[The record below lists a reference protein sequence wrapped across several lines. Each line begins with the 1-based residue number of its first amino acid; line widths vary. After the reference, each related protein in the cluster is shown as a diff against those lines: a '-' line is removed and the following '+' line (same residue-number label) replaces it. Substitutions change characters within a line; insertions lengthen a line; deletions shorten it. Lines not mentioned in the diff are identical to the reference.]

1 MGHEGTRAE
10 AGPALPISPRQG
22 TVDSTYCLKFENSEL
37 ISGMLGG
44 SEGRCV

>member
-10 AGPALPISPRQG
+10 TGSALPSSPSWG